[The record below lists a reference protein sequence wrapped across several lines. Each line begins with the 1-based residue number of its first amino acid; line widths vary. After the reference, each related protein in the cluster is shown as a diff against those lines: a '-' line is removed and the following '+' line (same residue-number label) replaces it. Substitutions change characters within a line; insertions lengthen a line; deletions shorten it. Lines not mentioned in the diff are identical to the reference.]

1 MVSNMKFRDNF
12 LRDYYEFKDSR
23 EIGKMV
29 RAYHSK
35 EHSLLNLNQLERM
48 VEERA
53 IVEIGKQWETLATAV
68 DVLMVQLV
76 RRKHSQGLLNCLALF
91 NQLTLNNNLILL

>member
-1 MVSNMKFRDNF
+1 MKFRDNF

-23 EIGKMV
+23 
-29 RAYHSK
+29 
-35 EHSLLNLNQLERM
+35 
-48 VEERA
+48 
-53 IVEIGKQWETLATAV
+53 EIGKQWETLATAV

-76 RRKHSQGLLNCLALF
+76 RRKHSQGLLNCLTLF